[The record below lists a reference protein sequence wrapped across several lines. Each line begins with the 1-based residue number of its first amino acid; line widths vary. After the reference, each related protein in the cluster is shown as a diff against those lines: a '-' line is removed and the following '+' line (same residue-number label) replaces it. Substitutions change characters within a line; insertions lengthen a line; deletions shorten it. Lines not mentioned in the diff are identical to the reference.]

1 MDLVVHGGAVPTFLL
16 ERLLAAT
23 GASAVVPRPPRAVR
37 LSDARRT
44 PEFTALRPLV
54 EAEKLD
60 CAFVDRNRQLSDFG
74 LIAFAMDSTLITIEC
89 IDELADFAGRKAEVS
104 AVTEAAMRG
113 ELDYRASLQ
122 QRLAL
127 LAGLDARVLARV
139 YGERLALSPGAGE
152 LLEAARSNGLRS
164 AIISGGFTYFTER
177 LRIEHGFDFATSN
190 ELEIRGGKLTGRVVG
205 DIVDAD
211 AKGRHL
217 ARLTG
222 ELGLHREKVIVIAD
236 GANDLGMLGK
246 AGLSVAY
253 RARPALRASADVAIN
268 FAGLDSLLNLLAPGR
283 RWGAGAGEAART
295 AGNGT
300 RLRGPISARDR
311 SSARR

>member
-1 MDLVVHGGAVPTFLL
+1 V
-16 ERLLAAT
+16 
-23 GASAVVPRPPRAVR
+23 VR
-37 LSDARRT
+37 LIDARRT
-44 PEFTALRPLV
+44 PEFAALLPLI

-60 CAFVDRNRQLSDFG
+60 WAFVDRNRELSDFG
-74 LIAFAMDSTLITIEC
+74 LIAFDMDSTLITIEC

-113 ELDYRASLQ
+113 EMDYTESLR
-122 QRLAL
+122 QRLAF

-139 YGERLALSPGAGE
+139 YGERLTLSPGAGE
-152 LLEAARSNGLRS
+152 LLDAARNAGLRS

-190 ELEIRGGKLTGRVVG
+190 ELEIRGGRLTGRVVG

-217 ARLTG
+217 ARLAS
-222 ELGLHREKVIVIAD
+222 ELGLRKEQVIALGD
-236 GANDLGMLGK
+236 GANDLRMLGE

-253 RARPALRASADVAIN
+253 RAKPAIRAGADVAIN
-268 FAGLDSLLNLLAPGR
+268 FGGLDLLLNLLATGPPQ
-283 RWGAGAGEAART
+283 AGSAGGAART
-295 AGNGT
+295 AGSGT
-300 RLRGPISARDR
+300 RLRGQISARDR